1 MKSNKT
7 TDINFWMTLLGLAF
21 LLASALW
28 NPANAVTKTAVE
40 MPNGPVMLNEKVSV
54 NGSIIH
60 LGDLFKGVGDKAG
73 IAVAYAPEPGKRAFF
88 DANWLYRVAQNYQLP
103 WKPMSLKQRTV
114 VLRASTVIGTDEIK
128 DHLLAA
134 LIEKGLDSDISI
146 ELSNRM
152 LRLHVPDHGS
162 ASVAVEEITYNPST
176 QRFAANIIA
185 PADAPDPKRTRV
197 TGRIFRMLE
206 VPVLNR
212 RLGKGEVIRS
222 RDIKWVDI
230 RSKRVGRN
238 IITDE
243 TDLIG
248 MSSKRAMR
256 MDTPIRRSEIG
267 HPVLVNK
274 GSLVIMTMS
283 TPLMRLTSQGKAE
296 ENGIDGDTIRVLNTQ
311 SNKIVQAVVTG
322 AGQVSVIPISHI
334 AMNQT
339 VN

>member
-1 MKSNKT
+1 
-7 TDINFWMTLLGLAF
+7 
-21 LLASALW
+21 
-28 NPANAVTKTAVE
+28 
-40 MPNGPVMLNEKVSV
+40 
-54 NGSIIH
+54 
-60 LGDLFKGVGDKAG
+60 
-73 IAVAYAPEPGKRAFF
+73 
-88 DANWLYRVAQNYQLP
+88 
-103 WKPMSLKQRTV
+103 MS
-114 VLRASTVIGTDEIK
+114 
-128 DHLLAA
+128 
-134 LIEKGLDSDISI
+134 
-146 ELSNRM
+146 
-152 LRLHVPDHGS
+152 
-162 ASVAVEEITYNPST
+162 EITYNPST